1 MASRLGKLAKMGGAV
16 AGFFRGGADNTAPNP
31 PKQPETDLAEG
42 ARKLPK
48 TRSSK
53 SNQKVSRTPSQLGQA
68 PDPALKTLKTDL
80 GQYANDLT
88 ANDQQLAMVAQG
100 LLSGPAP
107 KGLAAARSQV
117 DQLADGM
124 VEDLDTFC
132 SSKLGIDLSQALS
145 KINFQGAHWE
155 HDLKLGLK
163 NSLGSTGFPPDTSER
178 MAGWLLDQMV
188 ATGSVCMAALE
199 EGDDRVFGEYVKL
212 ATGAVHEQL
221 GLIQDAGHIDA
232 LVQTWSRP
240 SSHDRLNRVQA
251 FKSRLDPAPQR
262 RQQEDASVDEF
273 DPPPK
278 KQGWIDEPELN
289 QQESTEKNRRRER
302 TRILLREQ
310 PPGRVP
316 TETIPVPARKP
327 DQQARGEG
335 VTAPTLKT
343 TAQTKTPSNSGPA
356 QPTPPSSI
364 QVRKEPVDLV
374 QKKRMSGVQTIAE
387 AQRKKGVPGST
398 LLDLSESQ

>member
-1 MASRLGKLAKMGGAV
+1 MASRLGKLAKMGGTV
-16 AGFFRGGADNTAPNP
+16 AGFFRGRADNTAPNP

-48 TRSSK
+48 TGSPK
-53 SNQKVSRTPSQLGQA
+53 SNQKVSSVQPLFGLASDQE
-68 PDPALKTLKTDL
+68 LKTVKTCLGAYADQLKDNHEKLSSIADDL
-80 GQYANDLT
+80 ASKKKSKTSRHEL
-88 ANDQQLAMVAQG
+88 
-100 LLSGPAP
+100 
-107 KGLAAARSQV
+107 
-117 DQLADGM
+117 DQLADDM
-124 VEDLDTFC
+124 VGDVDTFC
-132 SSKLGIDLSQALS
+132 EQKLKFNLTDVLSQVDFKDA
-145 KINFQGAHWE
+145 NWE
-155 HDLKLGLK
+155 QYLLAGLK
-163 NSLGSTGFPPDTSER
+163 ARLKPSFPDTSQH
-178 MAGWLLDQMV
+178 MASWLLNQIL
-188 ATGSVCMAALE
+188 ATGAVCLGALE

-212 ATGAVHEQL
+212 ASGAVHEQL

-262 RQQEDASVDEF
+262 RQQEDTSVDEF

-278 KQGWIDEPELN
+278 KRGWIDEPELN

-335 VTAPTLKT
+335 VTAPKLKT
-343 TAQTKTPSNSGPA
+343 TAQTKTPSNNGLA
-356 QPTPPSSI
+356 QPTPLSSI

-387 AQRKKGVPGST
+387 AQRKEGAPGST
-398 LLDLSESQ
+398 LLDPSESQ